1 MLFLCYS
8 KCSTC
13 KKAKKWLDDNGISYT
28 ERPIKEEN
36 PTYEELTDWIG
47 RSGLPI
53 KKFFNTSGQMY
64 RALQLKDKL
73 PSMSKEE
80 LAAIRDMMTEHLPK
94 VLEAH
99 NLNMIYFMLTDILAE
114 STELLCV
121 GTGARGIALS
131 AFDLPDNAKS
141 LILKGVVSRKK
152 QLIPVLVETM
162 QQM

>member
-13 KKAKKWLDDNGISYT
+13 KKAKKWLDNNGISYT

-80 LAAIRDMMTEHLPK
+80 QLRLLASDGMLIKRPLAVTDSVVLPGFREKDWAI
-94 VLEAH
+94 
-99 NLNMIYFMLTDILAE
+99 LTDIP
-114 STELLCV
+114 SQT
-121 GTGARGIALS
+121 
-131 AFDLPDNAKS
+131 
-141 LILKGVVSRKK
+141 
-152 QLIPVLVETM
+152 
-162 QQM
+162 